1 MAPVASHLMSTHDI
15 RVFGD
20 PVLKA
25 KAAEVT
31 DIDGALVRLADE
43 MLEVMYDAPGLGLAA
58 PQIGIS
64 KQLFVW
70 DIDDEVG
77 PQAIVNPTIV
87 ESGGEWVFDE
97 GCLSIPGLYVEI
109 LRPKEVL
116 VKGWDLDGNEVTIEA
131 DELLGRLFQHE
142 LDHLNGVLMF
152 ERMTPEQRRE
162 AMAEWR
168 RLQEE
173 PAAPRPKRRLRLR

>member
-1 MAPVASHLMSTHDI
+1 MSTYDI

-31 DIDGALVRLADE
+31 DIDGALVRLVDE
-43 MLEVMYDAPGLGLAA
+43 MLDVMYEAPGLGLAA

-70 DIDDEVG
+70 DIDDDEG
-77 PQAIVNPTIV
+77 PQAIVNPTIR
-87 ESGGEWVFDE
+87 ESAGEWVYDE

-109 LRPKEVL
+109 ARPKV
-116 VKGWDLDGNEVTIEA
+116 VHITGWDLDGNEVSFEA

-168 RLQEE
+168 KIQEE
-173 PAAPRPKRRLRLR
+173 PQKAKTKRRLRLR